1 MPNYFIFNLDLWV
14 HETIVEN
21 YPQDPQLLGWEI
33 DAFCIVNTRAT
44 NLLLA
49 RCTSPSAPNWPFC
62 DLQFEIPGLET
73 NWKEIMV
80 GIGPYANFP
89 GKRLH
94 LSVWLENQLRY
105 YLLLRFEL
113 HSQTRSIQRNYVNE
127 LCNLNHIFSETCY

>member
-1 MPNYFIFNLDLWV
+1 MQIMPTKPRPTYLSFTFTIPIRKMPNYFIFNLDLWV

-73 NWKEIMV
+73 N
-80 GIGPYANFP
+80 
-89 GKRLH
+89 
-94 LSVWLENQLRY
+94 
-105 YLLLRFEL
+105 
-113 HSQTRSIQRNYVNE
+113 
-127 LCNLNHIFSETCY
+127 